1 MFKII
6 DRYIM
11 KKYLSTFVFTVAI
24 FCVVIVIFDISEKI
38 DDFNKYGATMTQVF
52 FEYYALGSL
61 PFFINMLTPLF
72 NFIAVIFFTSKMADQ
87 TEIVP
92 ILSGGM
98 SFNRLLRPYMICAAL
113 IFGMTLLSNVYIIP
127 FTNKVKVNFE
137 NVYVKPNKVST
148 TSSSIHMQVDSNT
161 YVYMGSFDTKSKVGY
176 NFSLEKFDGDKMME
190 KLMAERVTWD
200 SVARKWSL
208 HTYTTREIKGLKE
221 EMLSGEKKDTTLDMR
236 PQDFESYEDV
246 FTTMDQHELNERISK
261 EEVRGT
267 GMMNE
272 LLLEKYKRIINPF
285 SAFILTLI
293 GVSLSSKKVRGGIG
307 LSLGL
312 GIGLSC
318 IYIVLERF
326 SSMFSIKG
334 GLDPLISVL
343 IPNVIF
349 LILSFYLLKKAPK

>member
-1 MFKII
+1 MKII
-6 DRYIM
+6 DRYII

-38 DDFNKYGATMTQVF
+38 DDFNKYKAPMSKVF
-52 FEYYALGSL
+52 LQYYALGSL

-98 SFNRLLRPYMICAAL
+98 SFNRMLRPYLLCSGLICA
-113 IFGMTLLSNVYIIP
+113 MTLVSNVYVIP
-127 FTNKVKVNFE
+127 FTNKVKVDFE
-137 NVYVKPNKVST
+137 NVYVKPNKVSN
-148 TSSSIHMQVDSNT
+148 TSSSTHMQIDSNT
-161 YVYMGSFDTKSKVGY
+161 YVYMGSFDTKAKVGY
-176 NFSLEKFDGDKMME
+176 NFSLEKFDGNRMTE
-190 KLMAERVTWD
+190 KLMAERITWD
-200 SVARKWSL
+200 STQNKWSI
-208 HTYTTREIKGLKE
+208 HSYTNRHIYGLKE
-221 EMLSGEKKDTTLDMR
+221 RMDSGEKRDTTLDMA
-236 PQDFESYEDV
+236 PQDFDVYENV
-246 FTTMDQHELNERISK
+246 FTTMSQKELESRISK
-261 EEVRGT
+261 EEIRGT

-285 SAFILTLI
+285 SAFILTII

-312 GIGLSC
+312 GIALSC

-349 LILSFYLLKKAPK
+349 LFISFYLLKKAPK